1 MHLGMN
7 IEELRATAQDAR
19 RALDQKKSLVFQEK
33 LKKYQADN
41 QPDSLISTPYAYPLR
56 RGFLF
61 LYVLTFAASKVR
73 NDIRQAFFEM
83 LTQLTRHTPC
93 AHICVP

>member
-33 LKKYQADN
+33 LKN
-41 QPDSLISTPYAYPLR
+41 IRLIISRIA
-56 RGFLF
+56 
-61 LYVLTFAASKVR
+61 
-73 NDIRQAFFEM
+73 
-83 LTQLTRHTPC
+83 
-93 AHICVP
+93 